1 MPVILGNKKF
11 YNTQEACRSAG
22 TNRDTLLRW
31 IRKNK
36 FTDVKL
42 RDRNGWRLF
51 SNDDLIRLKKKVNRI
66 IDTNTITEKAP

>member
-1 MPVILGNKKF
+1 MPVILDNKKF
-11 YNTQEACRSAG
+11 YKTQEACRLAG

-31 IRKNK
+31 IRENK

-51 SNDDLIRLKKKVNRI
+51 TDDDLTRLKKKVNRI
-66 IDTNTITEKAP
+66 TDTGIIWRK